1 MSGCTYG
8 LLTRRFPPRPGPG
21 SRVCRVVWAQRV
33 VHPGGTAC
41 VPLEVNAEVWK
52 GQRSVA
58 TYAVKLQRSAPLTLP
73 RHPNAPE
80 GASFA
85 EWCAAEKETG
95 RPLAIDLFSGAGGLG
110 AGVEAAGWTVVTA
123 VDHDKAA
130 LETHRANFRG
140 QALDVDMAD
149 RAQVGTL
156 IDALRPIGIDL
167 VAGGPPCQPF
177 SRAGRAKIRSLVE
190 VGGRDEVDVRK
201 ELWRSF
207 IDVVTALQ
215 PRAVLMENV
224 PDMAIGDDLFVIR
237 EIAEILERAGYIVD
251 YRLLDAWRH
260 GVPQH
265 RKRFILQA
273 RRDGAVPTWPS
284 LRSYRPT
291 VRDAISDLPS
301 LNDTTGAREL
311 TYLGKP
317 TSELAK
323 QLRPSAESSVI
334 HDHMTRPVR
343 ADDREAFELM
353 TSSTLYSDLPDRLK
367 RYRSDTFNDKYK
379 RLPWDDLS
387 RTITAH
393 IAKDGYWYIHPAEH
407 RTLTVREAARIQTF
421 PDDFRFAGT
430 RSDAFRQIGNAVPPI
445 LGQAVAEVIFPL
457 DGPRTDAATLPA
469 VRERLAAWAR
479 QQREFT
485 WWLYPGPEMTAA
497 SAAVVALLDVHRLPK
512 EAAASIMDP
521 LRGEQDL
528 SIASLQ
534 HIDIQ
539 VLSKTRRQSLR
550 ELREMLRGSGAVD
563 WTPLIAASLGMAQRK
578 LFSLLRGG
586 DELIVNE
593 RVKNVVAL
601 LMNLP
606 EAQTGLHTDIKVAL
620 AQLVARGPD
629 AALRMSA
636 LRTITV
642 ADARALIGARSRTD
656 ASKKVAS

>member
-1 MSGCTYG
+1 M
-8 LLTRRFPPRPGPG
+8 
-21 SRVCRVVWAQRV
+21 A
-33 VHPGGTAC
+33 
-41 VPLEVNAEVWK
+41 K
-52 GQRSVA
+52 
-58 TYAVKLQRSAPLTLP
+58 YAVKLERSVPLTLP
-73 RHPNAPE
+73 RHPDAPDDE
-80 GASFA
+80 KFA
-85 EWCAAEKETG
+85 EWCAAEKEAG

-140 QALDVDMAD
+140 QALDVDMSD
-149 RAQVGTL
+149 QAQVGAL
-156 IDALRPIGIDL
+156 IEKLRPLGIDL
-167 VAGGPPCQPF
+167 IAGGPPCQPF

-190 VGGRDEVDVRK
+190 DGVRDAVDARK

-224 PDMAIGDDLFVIR
+224 PDMAIGDDLIVIR
-237 EIAEILERAGYIVD
+237 EIAEILERAGYMVD

-273 RRDGAVPTWPS
+273 RRDGAVPEWPS
-284 LRSYRPT
+284 PSPYRPT
-291 VRDAISDLPS
+291 VRDAIEDLPS
-301 LNDTTGAREL
+301 LNDTTGGREL
-311 TYLGKP
+311 PHFGEPK
-317 TSELAK
+317 SELAK
-323 QLRPSAESSVI
+323 ALRASAETGVI
-334 HDHMTRPVR
+334 YDHMTRPVR
-343 ADDREAFELM
+343 ADDKEAFELM

-445 LGQAVAEVIFPL
+445 LGRVVAEMVLPL
-457 DGPRTDAATLPA
+457 DLPRTDVASLPA
-469 VRERLAAWAR
+469 MRDRLTAWGR
-479 QQREFT
+479 QQREST
-485 WWLYPGPEMTAA
+485 WWLYPGPKMTAA
-497 SAAVVALLDVHRLPK
+497 SAAVVALLDLHRLPK
-512 EAAASIMDP
+512 ESAASIMHP
-521 LRGEQDL
+521 LQGVQDL

-534 HIDIQ
+534 HID
-539 VLSKTRRQSLR
+539 VHALSKTKKQSLR
-550 ELREMLRGSGAVD
+550 ELREMLRGPGAVD
-563 WTPLIAASLGMAQRK
+563 WTPLVAASLGTAQRK

-586 DELIVNE
+586 NELIVNE
-593 RVKNVVAL
+593 RVKNVVAM
-601 LMNLP
+601 LMDLP

-620 AQLVARGPD
+620 AQLVSSGPD

-636 LRTITV
+636 LRFITV
-642 ADARALIGARSRTD
+642 SEARALIKATPSTTTRMK
-656 ASKKVAS
+656 AAL